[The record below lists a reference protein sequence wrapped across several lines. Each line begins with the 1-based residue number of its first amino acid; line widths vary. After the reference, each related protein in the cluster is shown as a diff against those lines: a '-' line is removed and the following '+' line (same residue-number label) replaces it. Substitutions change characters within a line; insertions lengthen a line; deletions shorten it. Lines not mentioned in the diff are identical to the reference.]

1 MNWILG
7 IDLGGTGIKCGAF
20 SLTGQLLASR
30 LAPTRDGDVSAGEP
44 AFLDEIR
51 AAMLSLTQDF
61 GGVPPQRAGVAAPG
75 LAARDGTHVAFMP
88 GRLRG
93 LENLHWQQALSFR
106 EPVPVLNDAHAA
118 LLGEVWQGAAR
129 GRRDVILL
137 TLGTGVGGAII
148 CDGRLLRGHLGRAG
162 HLGHMTVDHHGP
174 PTIAGTPGGI
184 EVAIGNATV
193 SERTGGRFTMTRDL
207 AEAAQQG
214 DAAAQAVWDES
225 VHALAA
231 HLAGL
236 ICALDPEIIVIGGG
250 IAELDDFLFVPLRAA
265 LAGMEWRPHGQ
276 GVEIHK
282 AALGNWAGAYGAAF
296 NTLPPATIAENLG
309 CIS

>member
-7 IDLGGTGIKCGAF
+7 IDLGGTGVKCGAF

-93 LENLHWQQALSFR
+93 LENLHWQQALSCC

-193 SERTGGRFTMTRDL
+193 SERTGSKEM
-207 AEAAQQG
+207 
-214 DAAAQAVWDES
+214 
-225 VHALAA
+225 
-231 HLAGL
+231 
-236 ICALDPEIIVIGGG
+236 
-250 IAELDDFLFVPLRAA
+250 LRPKRY
-265 LAGMEWRPHGQ
+265 GMNQSMP
-276 GVEIHK
+276 
-282 AALGNWAGAYGAAF
+282 
-296 NTLPPATIAENLG
+296 
-309 CIS
+309 

>member
-1 MNWILG
+1 
-7 IDLGGTGIKCGAF
+7 
-20 SLTGQLLASR
+20 
-30 LAPTRDGDVSAGEP
+30 
-44 AFLDEIR
+44 
-51 AAMLSLTQDF
+51 
-61 GGVPPQRAGVAAPG
+61 
-75 LAARDGTHVAFMP
+75 
-88 GRLRG
+88 
-93 LENLHWQQALSFR
+93 
-106 EPVPVLNDAHAA
+106 
-118 LLGEVWQGAAR
+118 
-129 GRRDVILL
+129 VILL

-207 AEAAQQG
+207 ADAAQQG

-265 LAGMEWRPHGQ
+265 LADMEWRPHGQ
-276 GVEIHK
+276 GVEIRK

-296 NTLPPATIAENLG
+296 NTLPPATTE
-309 CIS
+309 